1 MRRWHLSKG
10 LKKEGTMWVDL
21 WGNGF
26 QDESAAKANVRARKQ
41 GWGDATERKFREGM
55 ARELKPTEEAGRQ
68 IVEGFVWR
76 CRNVELL

>member
-55 ARELKPTEEAGRQ
+55 VRELKPTEEAGQQ
-68 IVEGFVWR
+68 IMDGFAWR
-76 CRNVELL
+76 CNVELL